1 VKRNANIPAAVA
13 RRAAQVAT
21 VVMLGSGLVTIDAV
35 WAGDADPDVPPP
47 DDSSLTWKG
56 ITLYGVVDV
65 GLQYQTHGVTSSD
78 YVAYSTEPVVQKN
91 SNGFVTALVSS
102 PLSWSRIGLS
112 GKEPLV
118 GDWSGVFRLETYFNP
133 TSGDLSDGLKSLTLN
148 NGRANT
154 AQTTALDSSV
164 AGEIF
169 GGGAYVGLSSP
180 TGGTLT
186 FGRQLTLLAQGIV
199 DYDPIED
206 GQDSGHAFSLLGG
219 SRTAAGGGT
228 TEDTRL
234 DHSIK
239 YSNQLSWIKLGALYQ
254 FSGASGDVNTA
265 IQGQLGI
272 EMAGASIDA
281 YFARKYDAISASP
294 LSAAQLRGL
303 SPAYSPNNA
312 VAATVSDN
320 TAFAIMGRYRTGSVR
335 VYAGYEHI
343 SFANPSTP
351 LADGYVDIGGYVLA
365 DISNTAYPNDKI
377 LQVFW
382 AGAKWQV
389 TSRFYVAGSY
399 YGYHQNSYATGAFA
413 GCSSPA
419 SSSCSGTETG
429 IGLIGAYAPSQRFET
444 YLGSVWT
451 HVADGLASGYLY
463 DATVTSTVGVR
474 FKF

>member
-1 VKRNANIPAAVA
+1 VKRSAKEVPGVASRAVQTAAVL
-13 RRAAQVAT
+13 
-21 VVMLGSGLVTIDAV
+21 MLGAGLVTAVPV
-35 WAGDADPDVPPP
+35 WAAEGDPNAAPSDNT
-47 DDSSLTWKG
+47 SLTWKG

-65 GLQYQTHGVTSSD
+65 GLQYQTHGVPASD

-91 SNGFVTALVSS
+91 SNGSVTALVSS

-133 TSGDLSDGLKSLTLN
+133 TTGDLSDGLKSLTLN
-148 NGRANT
+148 NGRANSV
-154 AQTTALDSSV
+154 QTTNLDSSV

-169 GGGAYVGLSSP
+169 GGGAYVGLNSP

-199 DYDPIED
+199 DYDPVED
-206 GQDSGHAFSLLGG
+206 GQDSAHGFSLLGG

-239 YSNQLSWIKLGALYQ
+239 YGNQVGWIKLAALYQ

-272 EMAGASIDA
+272 EIEGANIDA
-281 YFARKYDAISASP
+281 YFARKYDAISASA
-294 LSAAQLRGL
+294 LSSARLKALAP
-303 SPAYSPNNA
+303 SYSASNA

-320 TAFAIMGRYRTGSVR
+320 TAFAIMGRYRAGPVKFYT
-335 VYAGYEHI
+335 GYEHI
-343 SFANPSTP
+343 SFANPNTP

-365 DISNTAYPNDKI
+365 EISNTAYPIEKT
-377 LQVFW
+377 LQVYW
-382 AGAKWQV
+382 AGAKWQA
-389 TSRFYVAGSY
+389 TSRLYVAGSY
-399 YGYHQNSYATGAFA
+399 YGYHQNSYVTGAFA
-413 GCSSPA
+413 GCSSTAA
-419 SSSCSGTETG
+419 SGCSGTETG
-429 IGLIGAYAPSQRFET
+429 IGVIGAYTLSQRFET

-474 FKF
+474 LKF

>member
-1 VKRNANIPAAVA
+1 MKRSTQRIPGIA
-13 RRAAQVAT
+13 RRAAPAAALA
-21 VVMLGSGLVTIDAV
+21 MLGAALVTATQV
-35 WAGDADPDVPPP
+35 RAAEGDPNSPPAD
-47 DDSSLTWKG
+47 STSLNWKG
-56 ITLYGVVDV
+56 ITLYGMVDV
-65 GLQYQTHGVTSSD
+65 GLQYQTHGVPASD

-91 SNGFVTALVSS
+91 SNGSVTALVSS

-112 GKEPLV
+112 GKEPLI

-148 NGRANT
+148 NGRANS
-154 AQTTALDSSV
+154 AQTTDLDSSV

-169 GGGAYVGLSSP
+169 GGGAYVGVSSP

-206 GQDSGHAFSLLGG
+206 GQDSAHAFSLLGG

-234 DHSIK
+234 DHSLK
-239 YSNQLSWIKLGALYQ
+239 YSNQLGCIKLGALYQ
-254 FSGASGDVNTA
+254 FSGASGSMNTA

-272 EMAGASIDA
+272 EIAGANIDA
-281 YFARKYDAISASP
+281 YFARKYDAISASA
-294 LSAAQLRGL
+294 LSAAQLKAL
-303 SPAYSPNNA
+303 APTYSPSNA

-320 TAFAIMGRYRTGSVR
+320 TAFAIMGRYRAGPVK

-343 SFANPSTP
+343 SFANPNTP

-365 DISNTAYPNDKI
+365 DISNTAYPIEKI
-377 LQVFW
+377 LQVYW
-382 AGAKWQV
+382 AGAKWQA

-399 YGYHQNSYATGAFA
+399 YGYHQNSYATGALA
-413 GCSSPA
+413 RCSTTA
-419 SSSCSGTETG
+419 SSGCSGTETG
-429 IGLIGAYAPSQRFET
+429 IGIIGAYAVSQRFET

-451 HVADGLASGYLY
+451 HVANGLASGYLY

>member
-1 VKRNANIPAAVA
+1 VKSKESISAAVT
-13 RRAAQVAT
+13 RRAAAVLVVVAI
-21 VVMLGSGLVTIDAV
+21 LVTSAPV
-35 WAGDADPDVPPP
+35 WSADGDPDDPPP
-47 DDSSLTWKG
+47 ENTSLSWKG
-56 ITLYGVVDV
+56 ITLYGMVDV
-65 GLQYQTHGVTSSD
+65 GLQYQTHGVSSSD

-91 SNGFVTALVSS
+91 SNGPVTALVSS

-148 NGRANT
+148 NGRANN
-154 AQTTALDSSV
+154 AQTTNLDSSV

-186 FGRQLTLLAQGIV
+186 FGRQLTLLAQAIV

-206 GQDSGHAFSLLGG
+206 GQDSAHDFSLLGG

-234 DHSIK
+234 DHSLK
-239 YSNQLSWIKLGALYQ
+239 YSNQVGWIKFGALYQ
-254 FSGASGDVNTA
+254 FSGASGAVNTA
-265 IQGQLGI
+265 IQAQLGI
-272 EMAGASIDA
+272 DVAGASIDA
-281 YFARKYDAISASP
+281 YFARKYDAISASA
-294 LSAAQLRGL
+294 LSSAQLKAL
-303 SPAYSPNNA
+303 SPAYSASNA
-312 VAATVSDN
+312 LAATVSDN
-320 TAFAIMGRYRTGSVR
+320 TVFAIMGRYRAGPVR
-335 VYAGYEHI
+335 IYAGYEHI
-343 SFANPSTP
+343 SFANPNTP
-351 LADGYVDIGGYVLA
+351 LTDGYIDIGGYVLA
-365 DISNTAYPNDKI
+365 DISNTAYPNEKN
-377 LQVFW
+377 LQVYW
-382 AGAKWQV
+382 AGAKWQA

-399 YGYHQNSYATGAFA
+399 YGYHQNSYASGTFT
-413 GCSSPA
+413 GCSGTA
-419 SSSCSGTETG
+419 SSGCSGTETG
-429 IGLIGAYAPSQRFET
+429 IGVIGAYALTQRFES

-451 HVADGLASGYLY
+451 HVDDGLASGYLN

>member
-1 VKRNANIPAAVA
+1 VKRTANRVPGIARRETRAAAVL
-13 RRAAQVAT
+13 
-21 VVMLGSGLVTIDAV
+21 MLGASLVTTAPA
-35 WAGDADPDVPPP
+35 WAGNADPDVPPP
-47 DDSSLTWKG
+47 DNASLTWKG

-65 GLQYQTHGVTSSD
+65 GLQYQTHGVSSSD

-91 SNGFVTALVSS
+91 SNGSVTAPVSS

-148 NGRANT
+148 NGRANN
-154 AQTTALDSSV
+154 AQTTNLDSSV

-199 DYDPIED
+199 DYDPVED

-239 YSNQLSWIKLGALYQ
+239 YNNQLGWIKLGALYQ
-254 FSGASGDVNTA
+254 FSGASGPANTA

-272 EMAGASIDA
+272 DVAGASIDA
-281 YFARKYDAISASP
+281 YFARKYDAISASA
-294 LSAAQLRGL
+294 LSAAQLKGL
-303 SPAYSPNNA
+303 SPAYSANNA
-312 VAATVSDN
+312 LAATVSDN
-320 TAFAIMGRYRTGSVR
+320 TAFALMGRYQAGPVK

-351 LADGYVDIGGYVLA
+351 LTDGYVDIGGYVLA
-365 DISNTAYPNDKI
+365 DISNTAYANEKI
-377 LQVFW
+377 LQVYW

-389 TSRFYVAGSY
+389 NSRFYVAGSY
-399 YGYHQNSYATGAFA
+399 YGYHQNSYATGAFT
-413 GCSSPA
+413 GCSSTA
-419 SSSCSGTETG
+419 SGGCSGTETG
-429 IGLIGAYAPSQRFET
+429 IGVIGAYALTHRFET

-451 HVADGLASGYLY
+451 HVADGLASGYLF